1 MAKLAFAARDAL
13 RRYIGGNTDLS
24 NALDRQIDSFN
35 NFVLDSCM
43 VGYYLM
49 YDRTSTQL

>member
-1 MAKLAFAARDAL
+1 VSLVATLLMTKFFVV
-13 RRYIGGNTDLS
+13 IGGNTDLS

-35 NFVLDSCM
+35 NFEIDSCM

-49 YDRTSTQL
+49 YDRTSTQT